1 MGRKAMKSQ
10 SNFQSNQ
17 YIKNIDSKN
26 KFIQGKKIILSKNM
40 DQERKDR
47 LKSWIT
53 FYRNNIGLFCIHYM
67 GVKLFPY
74 QRYWLTL
81 IGKSTNFLGIA
92 SRASAKSW
100 IIACYSIARC
110 ILYPGTIVALNSS
123 TKAQAG
129 LIISQH
135 CQSLYNE
142 HPNIQRET
150 DNLICNNNKW
160 EMTFING
167 SKINVV
173 ISGEGGRGHRS
184 NVCVLEERRLI
195 PTVIIDGIIRPF
207 LVSRMP
213 PYMKIPKYGHLE
225 REEPQEIIISSAYF
239 KSHDW
244 WAEAKKLLKMIAADD
259 PDVKAIFLDYLISLK
274 HGIKTKKQLQKEK
287 EKFDPITFMMEYG
300 NIPFSSSQS
309 SFYRIGFFDRSIKV
323 GWRPIRED
331 VNANKKNPY
340 DIQRKEGER
349 RLVSVDIA
357 MRKGSSNDN
366 TVITCARLFPT
377 KKGWQTEITYI
388 ETANGKNALLQ
399 ALRIKQIFHEFTN
412 FTEGDILILD
422 VANAGITIYDALT
435 SITKDD
441 SRGMEYAAMKVMS
454 HYSIDQKVYEELSD
468 RTLGTNAKECIYP
481 ISASQSL
488 NSQIAISFRDRLKR
502 KLFKFLVDDSEEED
516 FLIKTGNK
524 DILDQEDTEIKAFL
538 TSANVQTTLLINE
551 CISLE
556 TKVIGAGVVKLQEQ
570 GQSRKDRFT
579 SCSYLNWYIS
589 FLDQELLKDDDGLS
603 DEEAILAITQIR

>member
-1 MGRKAMKSQ
+1 MTSQPYYQ
-10 SNFQSNQ
+10 SNK

-26 KFIQGKKIILSKNM
+26 KFVQGNKIVLSK
-40 DQERKDR
+40 DIEGERKDR

-53 FYRNNIGLFCIHYM
+53 FYRNNIALFCIHYM

-81 IGKSTNFLGIA
+81 MGKSTNFLGIA

-100 IIACYSIARC
+100 LIACYSIARC

-150 DNLICNNNKW
+150 DNLVCNNNKW
-160 EMTFING
+160 EMTFLNG

-195 PTVIIDGIIRPF
+195 PTPIIDGIIRPF

-213 PYMKIPKYGHLE
+213 PYMKLPKYANLE

-244 WAEAKKLLKMIAADD
+244 WAESKKLLKMILADD

-287 EKFDPITFMMEYG
+287 EKMDSVTFMMEYG

-309 SFYRIGFFDRSIKV
+309 SFYRIGFFDRTIKV

-331 VNANKKNPY
+331 INANKKNPY
-340 DIQRKEGER
+340 DIHRKEGER

-377 KKGWQTEITYI
+377 KRGWQTEITYI
-388 ETANGKNALLQ
+388 ETSNGKNAILQ

-412 FTEGDILILD
+412 FTDGDVLILD

-435 SITKDD
+435 TITKDD
-441 SRGMEYAAMKVMS
+441 SRGMEYPPMKVMN
-454 HYSIDQKVYEELSD
+454 HYSLDQKVYDELTE
-468 RTLGTNAKECIYP
+468 RTIGTNAIECVYP

-488 NSQIAISFRDRLKR
+488 NSQIAVSFRDRLKR

-524 DILDQEDTEIKAFL
+524 DILDQEDIGVKAFL

-556 TKVIGAGVVKLQEQ
+556 TTFLGSGIVKLQEQ

-579 SCSYLNWYIS
+579 SCSYLNWYVN
-589 FLDQELLKDDDGLS
+589 FLDQELLKEDEGDGF
-603 DEEAILAITQIR
+603 EQMMAVTIVM

>member
-1 MGRKAMKSQ
+1 MTSQPYYQ
-10 SNFQSNQ
+10 SNK

-26 KFIQGKKIILSKNM
+26 KFVQGKNIVLSKDM
-40 DQERKDR
+40 ERERREKI
-47 LKSWIT
+47 KSWVT
-53 FYRNNIGLFCIHYM
+53 FYRNNIALFCIHYM

-81 IGKSTNFLGIA
+81 IGKSTNFLGIS

-100 IIACYSIARC
+100 VIACYSIARC

-129 LIISQH
+129 LIISQS
-135 CQSLYNE
+135 CQALYNE

-150 DNLICNNNKW
+150 DTLICNNNKW
-160 EMTFING
+160 EMTFLNG

-195 PTVIIDGIIRPF
+195 PTSVIDSIIRPF
-207 LVSRMP
+207 LVSRLP
-213 PYMKIPKYGHLE
+213 PYMKIPKYANLE

-244 WAEAKKLLKMIAADD
+244 WLEAKKLLKMIAADD
-259 PDVKAIFLDYLISLK
+259 PDVKAIFLDYLITLK
-274 HGIKTKKQLQKEK
+274 HGIKTKKQLEKEK
-287 EKFDPITFMMEYG
+287 EKMDPVSFMMEYG

-309 SFYRIGFFDRSIKV
+309 SFYRIGFFDRSVKV

-331 VNANKKNPY
+331 INASKKNPY
-340 DIQRKEGER
+340 DIHRKDGER
-349 RLVSVDIA
+349 RVVSVDIA
-357 MRKGSSNDN
+357 MRKGSANDN

-388 ETANGKNALLQ
+388 ETANGKNAILQ
-399 ALRIKQIFHEFTN
+399 ALRIKQIFSEFTGFN
-412 FTEGDILILD
+412 EGDVLILD

-441 SRGMEYAAMKVMS
+441 SRGVEYPPMKVMI

-468 RTLGTNAKECIYP
+468 RTIGTNAKECIYP

-502 KLFKFLVDDSEEED
+502 KLFKFLVDDTEEEE

-524 DILDQEDTEIKAFL
+524 DILDQEDIGIKSFL
-538 TSANVQTTLLINE
+538 TSPNVQTTLLINE

-556 TKVIGAGVVKLQEQ
+556 MALLGAGIVKLQEPS
-570 GQSRKDRFT
+570 GGRKDRFT
-579 SCSYLNWYIS
+579 SCSYLNWYVS
-589 FLDQELLKDDDGLS
+589 FLDQELLKVDEGDDGQAVL
-603 DEEAILAITQIR
+603 DVTMVI

>member
-1 MGRKAMKSQ
+1 MTNQ
-10 SNFQSNQ
+10 SNYQSNQ
-17 YIKNIDSKN
+17 YLKNIDSKN
-26 KFIQGKKIILSKNM
+26 KFKQGKNIVLSKEIE
-40 DQERKDR
+40 QQRKER
-47 LKSWIT
+47 LKSWVS
-53 FYRNNIGLFCIHYM
+53 FYRNNISYFCMHYM
-67 GVKLFPY
+67 GVRLFPY

-81 IGKSTNFLGIA
+81 MGKSTNFLGIA

-100 IIACYSIARC
+100 LIACYSIARC

-135 CQSLYNE
+135 CQALYNA

-150 DNLICNNNKW
+150 DTLICNNNKW
-160 EMTFING
+160 EMTFVNG

-195 PTVIIDGIIRPF
+195 PTAIIDGIIRPF
-207 LVSRMP
+207 LVSRLP
-213 PYMKIPKYGHLE
+213 PYMNKLEYAHLE

-244 WAEAKKLLKMIAADD
+244 WLESKKLLKMILADD
-259 PDVKAIFLDYLISLK
+259 PDVKAIFLDYLITLK

-287 EKFDPITFMMEYG
+287 EKMDSVTFMMEYG

-309 SFYRIGFFDRSIKV
+309 SFYRIGFFDRSVKI

-331 VNANKKNPY
+331 INANKKNPY
-340 DIQRKEGER
+340 DIHRKEGEI

-388 ETANGKNALLQ
+388 ETANGKNAILQ
-399 ALRIKQIFHEFTN
+399 ALRIKQIFYEFTN
-412 FTEGDILILD
+412 FTEGDVLILD

-441 SRGMEYAAMKVMS
+441 SRGMEYSPMKVMN
-454 HYSIDQKVYEELSD
+454 HYSIDQKVYDELSD

-488 NSQIAISFRDRLKR
+488 NSQIAVSFRDRLKR

-524 DILDQEDTEIKAFL
+524 DILDQEDIGIKAFL

-556 TKVIGAGVVKLQEQ
+556 MAVLGGGIIKLQEQ
-570 GQSRKDRFT
+570 GSSRKDRFT
-579 SCSYLNWYIS
+579 SCSYLNWYVNY
-589 FLDQELLKDDDGLS
+589 LDQELLKE
-603 DEEAILAITQIR
+603 DEGDSFEQMMAVTMVV